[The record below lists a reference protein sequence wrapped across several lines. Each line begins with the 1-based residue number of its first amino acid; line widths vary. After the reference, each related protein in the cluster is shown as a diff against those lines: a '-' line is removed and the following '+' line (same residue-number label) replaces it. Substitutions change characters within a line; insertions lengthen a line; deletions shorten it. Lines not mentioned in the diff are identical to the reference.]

1 MKTIR
6 RHWYNIG
13 GVLAI
18 ASTGILIY
26 TWSDMRVVQR
36 LLFMNFIALLIHQY
50 EEYGVPGGEPAIMN
64 IALQN
69 SDSPDRY
76 PLNQNSAM
84 VINVFAAYV
93 FYLIPV
99 FSPDKIWL
107 GIAPTLFG
115 FGQFV
120 IHGIQTPKKL
130 GQFYNPGLGAVILLH
145 IPIGAFF
152 IYYIISNRLVTI
164 LDWVYG
170 VVYLIA
176 FVFICMI
183 KLTYKWLAD
192 ENSPY
197 IFSDE
202 EMNRFNVLDKI
213 NRLNKKA

>member
-1 MKTIR
+1 MKTLR

-18 ASTGILIY
+18 ASIGILIY
-26 TWSDMRVVQR
+26 AWNDMVVVQR

-99 FSPDKIWL
+99 FFPDKIWL

-115 FGQFV
+115 FGQFI

-130 GQFYNPGLGAVILLH
+130 GQFYNPGLSRYTVTYTNRCLFYVLH
-145 IPIGAFF
+145 H
-152 IYYIISNRLVTI
+152 L
-164 LDWVYG
+164 
-170 VVYLIA
+170 
-176 FVFICMI
+176 
-183 KLTYKWLAD
+183 
-192 ENSPY
+192 
-197 IFSDE
+197 
-202 EMNRFNVLDKI
+202 
-213 NRLNKKA
+213 